1 MVDFTIKKRGI
12 GKMGVTESK
21 KRVIWLLWTAIV
33 PFGIW
38 YSYINYPP
46 SIPVRIS
53 EIFPYIVL
61 TCIVAAMP
69 VVINRTTLFFIQWVA
84 LAVFLQYGLF
94 VEIILT
100 QLAAIIVMLR
110 IKVSKEQLY
119 RFPLNSLMFFIISY
133 FSGLIYFSLG
143 GELKIDPTQEPYFI
157 WLVFIYAIS
166 YYTINQILIIFI
178 QYVLFKR
185 KYSIFQKDFIWE
197 SITFIVTLPLGLVLY
212 VLYLQL
218 GMLAVLFVGIPFA
231 SLSIILKLY
240 YTADQINGYLKKASD
255 IGHQLAERLKVEE
268 VIDLFMQRI
277 GELFRVDYTLV
288 LEVNENKQ
296 LQLLKYLEKG
306 QNSWIDFPL
315 LEKGEGITGYVWA
328 TKKAILFTSKKEWM
342 KMGRYNLPEQAQTIL
357 AVPLIRNNEVVGVIL
372 LGSETKN
379 AYEQSQ
385 LMIADILCSHFA
397 VAIENAKHYEREKKR
412 SEHCALTKLYN
423 YRYFDELM
431 QNEFIKLKHSERQSI
446 SLIILDIDHF
456 KSINDTYGHQG
467 GNEVLCEIASRL
479 SNVVD
484 NDGTVARYGGE
495 EFVVL
500 LPNIFRSDALQIA
513 EEIRQAIADKP
524 FVIHNYLKAD
534 REELMVTITAS
545 FGVATAPDDADEPLA
560 LIRHADRAL
569 YVGAKQTGRNRVA
582 GYVK

>member
-1 MVDFTIKKRGI
+1 
-12 GKMGVTESK
+12 MGVTESK
-21 KRVIWLLWTAIV
+21 KRVIWLLWAAIA
-33 PFGIW
+33 PLGIW
-38 YSYINYPP
+38 YSYIAYPP

-53 EIFPYIVL
+53 EIFPYVLL

-69 VVINRTTLFFIQWVA
+69 VVINRSTLFFIQWVA

-133 FSGLIYFSLG
+133 LSGLIYFSIG
-143 GELKIDPTQEPYFI
+143 GELNIDPTQQPYTI

-178 QYVLFKR
+178 QYILFKR
-185 KYSIFQKDFIWE
+185 KYSIFQKDFVWE
-197 SITFIVTLPLGLVLY
+197 SITFIATLPLGLVLY

-231 SLSIILKLY
+231 SLSLILKLY

-277 GELFRVDYTLV
+277 GELLRVDYTLI
-288 LEVNENKQ
+288 LEVNENEQ
-296 LQLLKYLEKG
+296 LQLLKYLERG

-315 LEKGEGITGYVWA
+315 LEKGEGITGYVWE
-328 TKKAILFTSKKEWM
+328 TKKAILFNSKKEWI
-342 KMGRYNLPEQAQTIL
+342 KMGRYNLPEQIETIL
-357 AVPLIRNNEVVGVIL
+357 AVPLIRNYEVVGVLL

-385 LMIADILCSHFA
+385 IMIADILCSHFA

-423 YRYFDELM
+423 YRYFDELL
-431 QNEFIKLKHSERQSI
+431 QKKFVKLKNLERQSI

-456 KSINDTYGHQG
+456 KSVNDTYGHQG

-479 SNVVD
+479 SNVVG
-484 NDGTVARYGGE
+484 NAGTVARYGGE

-500 LPNIFRSDALQIA
+500 LADIQRLDALNLA
-513 EEIRQAIADKP
+513 EDIRKAIADKP
-524 FVIHNYLKAD
+524 FVIHNYLNAD
-534 REELMVTITAS
+534 KQEHKIKITAS
-545 FGVATAPDDADEPLA
+545 LGVATAPDDADEPLA

-569 YVGAKQTGRNRVA
+569 YVGAKQAGRNRVA